1 MQKFKTCKTSLVII
15 NKTPSKTNGLLLS
28 AIISASLL
36 TTLPATQSCAAEKGY
51 TNYISDSLEVPF
63 RRGPGYKFKINR
75 MLKSGEA
82 VKILEVDKSGWA
94 RVSYRK
100 NGKNYVGW
108 LPSITLQ
115 SQPVAKDRLAAQVSK
130 TSAVEEKYNAL
141 NEELNILKERFT
153 KTDTEL
159 SDIKQEKFELTKE
172 LERLKSIS
180 SNAVQLDEQNQE
192 MKMRLSQLENQ
203 NAIMK
208 EQIDQ
213 SDDSIKRQWF
223 LTGGGVLLLGLLLG
237 RFFRPPSK
245 RKKWGEL

>member
-1 MQKFKTCKTSLVII
+1 MQKSKICNKPVTATTVAAILATSLITVLPV
-15 NKTPSKTNGLLLS
+15 NS
-28 AIISASLL
+28 AIAV
-36 TTLPATQSCAAEKGY
+36 EKGY
-51 TNYISDSLEVPF
+51 TNYISDSLEVPM
-63 RRGPGYKFKINR
+63 RRGAGYKFKINR

-82 VKILEVDKSGWA
+82 VKILEVEKSGWA
-94 RVSYRK
+94 RVSYNK
-100 NGKNYVGW
+100 NGKTYTGW
-108 LPSITLQ
+108 LPSVVLQ
-115 SQPVAKDRLAAQVSK
+115 SQPVAKDRLATQVAK
-130 TSAVEEKYNAL
+130 TSEVEEKYNAL
-141 NEELNILKERFT
+141 TEELNILKERFQN
-153 KTDTEL
+153 TDTEL
-159 SDIKQEKFELTKE
+159 AEIKQEKFELTKE

-180 SNAVQLDEQNQE
+180 NNAVQLDEQNQE

-237 RFFRPPSK
+237 RFFRPPTK

>member
-1 MQKFKTCKTSLVII
+1 MTVAMPVSQAV
-15 NKTPSKTNGLLLS
+15 
-28 AIISASLL
+28 
-36 TTLPATQSCAAEKGY
+36 AAVKGY
-51 TNYISDSLEVPF
+51 TNYISDSLEVPL
-63 RRGPGYKFKINR
+63 RRGAGYKYKISR

-82 VKILEVDKSGWA
+82 VKILEVAADGWA
-94 RVSYRK
+94 RVQYKRGDK
-100 NGKNYVGW
+100 TYIGW
-108 LPSITLQ
+108 LPSIVLQ
-115 SQPVAKDRLAAQVSK
+115 SQPVAKDRLAVQVQK
-130 TSAVEEKYNAL
+130 TSEVEEKYNAL
-141 NEELNILKERFT
+141 QQELETLKTRFNDA
-153 KTDTEL
+153 DTEL
-159 SDIKQEKFELTKE
+159 AEIKQEKFELSKE
-172 LERLKSIS
+172 LERLKAIS
-180 SNAVQLDEQNQE
+180 SNAVQLDAQNQE

>member
-1 MQKFKTCKTSLVII
+1 MQKLKTCKTTRT
-15 NKTPSKTNGLLLS
+15 TPITGFIL
-28 AIISASLL
+28 AASIGF
-36 TTLPATQSCAAEKGY
+36 ATAVAPVSAAEKGY
-51 TNYISDSLEVPF
+51 TNYISDSLEVPL
-63 RRGPGYKFKINR
+63 RRGAGYKYKISR

-82 VKILEVDKSGWA
+82 VKILEVADSGWA
-94 RVSYRK
+94 RVQ
-100 NGKNYVGW
+100 YVKGSKTYTGW
-108 LPSITLQ
+108 LPSIVLQ
-115 SQPVAKDRLAAQVSK
+115 NQPVAKDRLAVQIAK
-130 TSAVEEKYNAL
+130 TSEVEEKYNAL
-141 NEELNILKERFT
+141 Q
-153 KTDTEL
+153 TEL
-159 SDIKQEKFELTKE
+159 STLKTRFDETDSELAEIKQEKFEISKE

-192 MKMRLSQLENQ
+192 MKLRLTQLENQ

-237 RFFRPPSK
+237 RFFRPPGK

>member
-1 MQKFKTCKTSLVII
+1 MQKSKTCNHTTKSVL
-15 NKTPSKTNGLLLS
+15 SGLLLAAS
-28 AIISASLL
+28 ISVVVPANQAS
-36 TTLPATQSCAAEKGY
+36 AAEKGY
-51 TNYISDSLEVPF
+51 TNYISDSLEVPM
-63 RRGPGYKFKINR
+63 RRGAGYKYKISR

-82 VKILEVDKSGWA
+82 VKILEVENDGWAKVQYVKSGKT
-94 RVSYRK
+94 YI
-100 NGKNYVGW
+100 GW
-108 LPSITLQ
+108 LPSIVLQ
-115 SQPVAKDRLAAQVSK
+115 SQPVAKDRLAVQISK
-130 TSAVEEKYNAL
+130 TSEVEEKYNAL
-141 NEELNILKERFT
+141 QQELDTLKTRYTEA
-153 KTDTEL
+153 DTEL
-159 SDIKQEKFELTKE
+159 SNIKQEKFELSKE

-192 MKMRLSQLENQ
+192 MKMRLTQLENQ

-223 LTGGGVLLLGLLLG
+223 LTGGGVLLLGLILG